1 MKNEQVKSSVPSIA
15 IRACAPEDTPRF
27 VDVPLHYHDE
37 LEFLPIIE
45 GPFTVV
51 VDGAEYTA
59 SAGEVVFVNSGVP
72 HRTYSSAPSRNG
84 LVQFKESNFIFSDV
98 SKIVKYS
105 TRLSSLSDSK
115 VRILKSREIYELLI
129 ETIEEANG
137 KSCGYEMF
145 VRSHVY
151 RLLGYLYRLGIL
163 TDPEQLYKSK
173 ELQKI
178 LPAIEYINL
187 HYAEDVALEDV
198 AAILGFDAS
207 YFCRI
212 FKSATGATFIE
223 YLNFV
228 RISKAEKMLSRTVDS
243 ILSISESV
251 GFASVSYF
259 NRVFKKTR
267 GCSPRAYR
275 ATAYKNI

>member
-1 MKNEQVKSSVPSIA
+1 MKNEQVKSSIPSVA
-15 IRACAPEDTPRF
+15 IRACAPEAASRF

-37 LEFLPIIE
+37 LEFLPILE

-51 VDGAEYTA
+51 VDGVEYTA
-59 SAGEVVFVNSGVP
+59 NTGEVVFVNSGVP
-72 HRTYSSAPSRNG
+72 HRTYSTAPSRNG

-98 SKIVKYS
+98 SRIVKYS
-105 TRLSSLSDSK
+105 ARLSSLSDSK
-115 VRILKSREIYELLI
+115 VRILKGEEIYTLLLD
-129 ETIEEANG
+129 TISEAEG
-137 KSCGYEMF
+137 KNCGYEMF

-151 RLLGYLYRLGIL
+151 RILGHLYRLGIL

-178 LPAIEYINL
+178 LPAIEYLNL
-187 HYAEDVALEDV
+187 HYAEDVALDDV

-212 FKSATGATFIE
+212 FKSATGATFVE

-228 RISKAEKMLSRTVDS
+228 RISKAEKMLSRTGES
-243 ILSISESV
+243 ILSISEAV

-259 NRVFKKTR
+259 NRVFKKIR
-267 GCSPRAYR
+267 GCSPRTYR